1 MKDFLHGR
9 PTVASNRSGNPNI
22 SLPTNLPPISSN
34 TVLDQTTPEEMALAA
49 GLGEDLASNPDAC
62 TGEQQVEIVPDAEG
76 RVGHIVV
83 TCRCGEKIT
92 LQCNY

>member
-9 PTVASNRSGNPNI
+9 PSVASNRSSGPNI
-22 SLPTNLPPISSN
+22 SPSSNLPPISTSTALEKIN
-34 TVLDQTTPEEMALAA
+34 PEDMELSA
-49 GLGEDLASNPDAC
+49 GIGNESGIQPEAC
-62 TGEQQVEIVPDAEG
+62 SAEPQVEIVPDAEG

>member
-22 SLPTNLPPISSN
+22 SLPSNLPPISSN
-34 TVLDQTTPEEMALAA
+34 TVLDEANPEDMALSAS
-49 GLGEDLASNPDAC
+49 LGEDLASNPDAC
-62 TGEQQVEIVPDAEG
+62 TGEPQVEIVPDADG

>member
-9 PTVASNRSGNPNI
+9 PSVASNRSSGPSI
-22 SLPTNLPPISSN
+22 SLPSNLPPISN
-34 TVLDQTTPEEMALAA
+34 GNVIEEPTAEDMALSAEA
-49 GLGEDLASNPDAC
+49 GGDLNIASEGCSGEPQI
-62 TGEQQVEIVPDAEG
+62 EMVPDAEG

>member
-1 MKDFLHGR
+1 
-9 PTVASNRSGNPNI
+9 
-22 SLPTNLPPISSN
+22 
-34 TVLDQTTPEEMALAA
+34 MALSAEDGGDLTIA
-49 GLGEDLASNPDAC
+49 SGGCSGEPQI
-62 TGEQQVEIVPDAEG
+62 EMVPDAEG

>member
-9 PTVASNRSGNPNI
+9 PSVASNRSSGPNI
-22 SLPTNLPPISSN
+22 TIPSNLPPISSS
-34 TVLDQTTPEEMALAA
+34 TTLDETAPEDSELST
-49 GLGEDLASNPDAC
+49 GIGEELGINSDAC
-62 TGEQQVEIVPDAEG
+62 SAEPQVELVTDAEG

>member
-9 PTVASNRSGNPNI
+9 PSVASNRSSNTSI
-22 SLPTNLPPISSN
+22 SLPSNLPPISN
-34 TVLDQTTPEEMALAA
+34 GTGIEEPARKELPLSAEA
-49 GLGEDLASNPDAC
+49 GEELVSTSKTCSEEPQIEL
-62 TGEQQVEIVPDAEG
+62 VPDAEG
-76 RVGHIVV
+76 RIGHIVV

>member
-9 PTVASNRSGNPNI
+9 PSMASNRSSGPNI
-22 SLPTNLPPISSN
+22 SLPSNFPPISPGAGVGEPS
-34 TVLDQTTPEEMALAA
+34 PESTAVSPPSE
-49 GLGEDLASNPDAC
+49 EDLENSADTCA
-62 TGEQQVEIVPDAEG
+62 GEPQVEIVPDAEG

>member
-9 PTVASNRSGNPNI
+9 PSLASNRSSGTNI
-22 SLPTNLPPISSN
+22 SLPSNLPPISPG
-34 TVLDQTTPEEMALAA
+34 TALEETAPEDSEPSA
-49 GLGEDLASNPDAC
+49 GLGDDSGIHSGDCAAEP
-62 TGEQQVEIVPDAEG
+62 QVEIVPDAEG

>member
-9 PTVASNRSGNPNI
+9 PSVASKRSGGPSI
-22 SLPTNLPPISSN
+22 SLPSNLPPISTS
-34 TVLDQTTPEEMALAA
+34 TSLDEASTEDSELSA
-49 GLGEDLASNPDAC
+49 GIGEDLGINPGTCSA
-62 TGEQQVEIVPDAEG
+62 EPQVEIVPDAEG

-83 TCRCGEKIT
+83 TCRCGDKIT

>member
-9 PTVASNRSGNPNI
+9 PTVASTRSGNPNI
-22 SLPTNLPPISSN
+22 SLPSNLPPISSN
-34 TVLDQTTPEEMALAA
+34 TVLEEAAPEDMALSS
-49 GLGEDLASNPDAC
+49 GLGEDLSSNPDAC
-62 TGEQQVEIVPDAEG
+62 TGEPQVEIVPDADG

>member
-9 PTVASNRSGNPNI
+9 PTVASNRSGKPNI
-22 SLPTNLPPISSN
+22 SLPSNLPPISSN
-34 TVLDQTTPEEMALAA
+34 TVLDETTPEDVTLTA
-49 GLGEDLASNPDAC
+49 GLGEDLTSNPDAC
-62 TGEQQVEIVPDAEG
+62 TGEPQVEIVPDADG